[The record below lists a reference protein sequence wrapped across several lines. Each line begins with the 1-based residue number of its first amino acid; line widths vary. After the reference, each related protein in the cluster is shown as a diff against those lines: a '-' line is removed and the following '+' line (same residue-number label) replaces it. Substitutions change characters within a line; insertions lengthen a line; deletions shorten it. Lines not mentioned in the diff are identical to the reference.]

1 MIDKKAEII
10 HEYEETKNIP
20 VDFRYTE
27 YVESYESYMIKMGLD
42 PEKIEDRYN
51 LALLAKAQQN
61 EDKFQGIMEITLQH
75 NIPDTAEYALKNI
88 NAMFEDF
95 LMEIGRRLKKER
107 IKKGYSVSELSQLSG
122 VAATIIYRI
131 ESSANSVGLRSLLR
145 LMWSLNVSPA
155 QLIPFDE
162 YAHSKTF
169 GDVIE
174 EMTSNLSP
182 KQKQYLLKVIMTDI
196 GFLNAD
202 SNLIKSD
209 IEYSNGIIVE
219 NKK

>member
-1 MIDKKAEII
+1 MVKGVNLRLGKKSKLTDDRMIDSICTSDE
-10 HEYEETKNIP
+10 
-20 VDFRYTE
+20 R
-27 YVESYESYMIKMGLD
+27 L
-42 PEKIEDRYN
+42 ED
-51 LALLAKAQQN
+51 L
-61 EDKFQGIMEITLQH
+61 
-75 NIPDTAEYALKNI
+75 
-88 NAMFEDF
+88 
-95 LMEIGRRLKKER
+95 LMEIGRRLKEER

-131 ESSANSVGLRSLLR
+131 ESSTNPVGLRSLLR

-196 GFLNAD
+196 GFFNAD
-202 SNLIKSD
+202 SSLIKSD

>member
-1 MIDKKAEII
+1 MILSTAVRQKIQKSYKNRYLCLHYVKKMKIFVCNTKYYKRILKCYVVKGVNLRLGKKSKLTDDRMIDSICTSDE
-10 HEYEETKNIP
+10 
-20 VDFRYTE
+20 R
-27 YVESYESYMIKMGLD
+27 L
-42 PEKIEDRYN
+42 
-51 LALLAKAQQN
+51 
-61 EDKFQGIMEITLQH
+61 
-75 NIPDTAEYALKNI
+75 
-88 NAMFEDF
+88 EDF
-95 LMEIGRRLKKER
+95 LMEIGRRLKEER

-131 ESSANSVGLRSLLR
+131 ESSTNPVGLRSLLR

-202 SNLIKSD
+202 SSLIKSD

>member
-1 MIDKKAEII
+1 MILSTAVRQKIQKSYKNRYLCLHYVKKMIIFVCNTKYYKRILKRYVVKGVNLRLGKKSKLTDDRMIDSICTSDE
-10 HEYEETKNIP
+10 
-20 VDFRYTE
+20 R
-27 YVESYESYMIKMGLD
+27 L
-42 PEKIEDRYN
+42 
-51 LALLAKAQQN
+51 
-61 EDKFQGIMEITLQH
+61 
-75 NIPDTAEYALKNI
+75 
-88 NAMFEDF
+88 EDF

-131 ESSANSVGLRSLLR
+131 ESSTNPVGLRSLLR

-202 SNLIKSD
+202 SSLIKSD

>member
-1 MIDKKAEII
+1 MILSTAVRQKIQKSYKNRYLCLHYVKKMIIFVYNTKYYKRILKCYVVKGVNLRLGKKSKLTDDRMIDSICTSDE
-10 HEYEETKNIP
+10 
-20 VDFRYTE
+20 R
-27 YVESYESYMIKMGLD
+27 L
-42 PEKIEDRYN
+42 
-51 LALLAKAQQN
+51 
-61 EDKFQGIMEITLQH
+61 
-75 NIPDTAEYALKNI
+75 
-88 NAMFEDF
+88 EDF
-95 LMEIGRRLKKER
+95 LMEIGRRLKEER

-131 ESSANSVGLRSLLR
+131 ESSSNPVGLRSLLR

-202 SNLIKSD
+202 SSLIKSD

>member
-1 MIDKKAEII
+1 MLEYDNFKELICNELQRSLDREDFFVELKISDADNTINKKKDKLSVVDPARPDAFPIFYLNDIYKYYNECGDMYITVKEVVNEVKRAFC
-10 HEYEETKNIP
+10 NIP
-20 VDFRYTE
+20 
-27 YVESYESYMIKMGLD
+27 
-42 PEKIEDRYN
+42 KIEF
-51 LALLAKAQQN
+51 
-61 EDKFQGIMEITLQH
+61 DKVV
-75 NIPDTAEYALKNI
+75 DVY
-88 NAMFEDF
+88 
-95 LMEIGRRLKKER
+95 KK
-107 IKKGYSVSELSQLSG
+107 
-122 VAATIIYRI
+122 YRI

-202 SNLIKSD
+202 SSLIKSD

>member
-1 MIDKKAEII
+1 MILSTAVRQKIQKSYKNRYLCLHYVKKMIISVCNTKYYKRILKCYVVKGVNLRLGKKSKLTDDRMIDSICTSDE
-10 HEYEETKNIP
+10 
-20 VDFRYTE
+20 R
-27 YVESYESYMIKMGLD
+27 L
-42 PEKIEDRYN
+42 
-51 LALLAKAQQN
+51 
-61 EDKFQGIMEITLQH
+61 
-75 NIPDTAEYALKNI
+75 
-88 NAMFEDF
+88 EDF
-95 LMEIGRRLKKER
+95 LMEIGRRLKEER

-131 ESSANSVGLRSLLR
+131 ESSTNPIGLRSLLR

-202 SNLIKSD
+202 SSLIKSD

>member
-1 MIDKKAEII
+1 MKEFFENNKYICMIHKVFTHRYIILWLILLMYIVQFIPWSAARNVVKGVNLRLGKKSKLTDDRMIDSICTSDE
-10 HEYEETKNIP
+10 
-20 VDFRYTE
+20 R
-27 YVESYESYMIKMGLD
+27 L
-42 PEKIEDRYN
+42 
-51 LALLAKAQQN
+51 
-61 EDKFQGIMEITLQH
+61 
-75 NIPDTAEYALKNI
+75 
-88 NAMFEDF
+88 EDF

-202 SNLIKSD
+202 SSLIKSD

>member
-1 MIDKKAEII
+1 MILSTAVRQKIQKSYKNRYLCLHYVKKMIIFVCNTKYYKQILKCYVVKGVNLRLGKKSKLTDDRMIDSICTSDE
-10 HEYEETKNIP
+10 
-20 VDFRYTE
+20 R
-27 YVESYESYMIKMGLD
+27 L
-42 PEKIEDRYN
+42 
-51 LALLAKAQQN
+51 
-61 EDKFQGIMEITLQH
+61 
-75 NIPDTAEYALKNI
+75 
-88 NAMFEDF
+88 EDF
-95 LMEIGRRLKKER
+95 LMEIGR
-107 IKKGYSVSELSQLSG
+107 
-122 VAATIIYRI
+122 
-131 ESSANSVGLRSLLR
+131 
-145 LMWSLNVSPA
+145 SLNVSPA

-202 SNLIKSD
+202 SSLIKSD

>member
-1 MIDKKAEII
+1 MILSTAVRQKIQKSYKNRYLCLHYVKKMIIFVYNTKYYKRILKCYVVKGVNLRLGKKSKLTDDRMIDSICTSDE
-10 HEYEETKNIP
+10 
-20 VDFRYTE
+20 R
-27 YVESYESYMIKMGLD
+27 L
-42 PEKIEDRYN
+42 
-51 LALLAKAQQN
+51 
-61 EDKFQGIMEITLQH
+61 
-75 NIPDTAEYALKNI
+75 
-88 NAMFEDF
+88 EDF
-95 LMEIGRRLKKER
+95 LMEIGRRLKEER

-131 ESSANSVGLRSLLR
+131 ESSTNPIGLRSLLR

-202 SNLIKSD
+202 SSLIKSD

>member
-1 MIDKKAEII
+1 
-10 HEYEETKNIP
+10 
-20 VDFRYTE
+20 
-27 YVESYESYMIKMGLD
+27 
-42 PEKIEDRYN
+42 
-51 LALLAKAQQN
+51 
-61 EDKFQGIMEITLQH
+61 
-75 NIPDTAEYALKNI
+75 
-88 NAMFEDF
+88 
-95 LMEIGRRLKKER
+95 
-107 IKKGYSVSELSQLSG
+107 
-122 VAATIIYRI
+122 
-131 ESSANSVGLRSLLR
+131 
-145 LMWSLNVSPA
+145 MWSLNVSPA

-202 SNLIKSD
+202 SSLIKSD

>member
-1 MIDKKAEII
+1 MILLTSVKQKIQKSYKNRYLCLQFVKKMIIFVCNTKYYKQILKCYVVKGVNLRLGKKSKLTDDRMIDSICTSDE
-10 HEYEETKNIP
+10 
-20 VDFRYTE
+20 R
-27 YVESYESYMIKMGLD
+27 L
-42 PEKIEDRYN
+42 
-51 LALLAKAQQN
+51 
-61 EDKFQGIMEITLQH
+61 
-75 NIPDTAEYALKNI
+75 
-88 NAMFEDF
+88 EDF

-174 EMTSNLSP
+174 
-182 KQKQYLLKVIMTDI
+182 
-196 GFLNAD
+196 
-202 SNLIKSD
+202 
-209 IEYSNGIIVE
+209 
-219 NKK
+219 

>member
-1 MIDKKAEII
+1 MILSTAVRQKIQKSYKNRYLCLHYVKKMIIFVCKTKYYKRILKCYVVKGVNLRLGKKSKLTDDRMIDSICTSDE
-10 HEYEETKNIP
+10 
-20 VDFRYTE
+20 R
-27 YVESYESYMIKMGLD
+27 L
-42 PEKIEDRYN
+42 
-51 LALLAKAQQN
+51 
-61 EDKFQGIMEITLQH
+61 
-75 NIPDTAEYALKNI
+75 
-88 NAMFEDF
+88 EDF
-95 LMEIGRRLKKER
+95 LMEIGRRLKEER

-131 ESSANSVGLRSLLR
+131 ESSTNPVGLRSLLR

-202 SNLIKSD
+202 SSLIKSD